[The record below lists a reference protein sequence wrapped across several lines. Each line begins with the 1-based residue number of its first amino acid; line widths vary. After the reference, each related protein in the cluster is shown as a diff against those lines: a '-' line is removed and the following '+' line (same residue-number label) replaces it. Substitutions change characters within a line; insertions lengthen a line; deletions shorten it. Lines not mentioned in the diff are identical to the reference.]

1 MSEFDQTDDVLPE
14 ERPDEEEFVGTEP
27 GAESDDTGT
36 HYDEFGE
43 AEATPH
49 DEESDDDD
57 DGLTE

>member
-14 ERPDEEEFVGTEP
+14 EEPDPEEFEGTEP

-43 AEATPH
+43 PEATPH
-49 DEESDDDD
+49 DHEIVGDD
-57 DGLTE
+57 DGTAE